1 MLFICTLEH
10 CDEEVEEDE
19 VAHDEVDG
27 VQQRQEHVDHIVDA
41 GGGGGGA
48 AGAGR
53 FNTIL

>member
-1 MLFICTLEH
+1 MLFICTLKH

-41 GGGGGGA
+41 GGGGGA